1 MAVKCTIFFRILEF
15 RIHLRGNFGYKA
27 QYTLLPIAD
36 LDLFLSGQ
44 AKDKKAL
51 KKYCSIIIADLLP
64 AEILVIFL
72 LTNIFITQN
81 KIRKKKGSYLR
92 FHSGWRRVQ
101 QFHTATLNSLPA
113 ASYIVRIISCVM
125 FILLGSFERVTK
137 TPFKQKLMVSRR
149 FRHANVSRPMGNQF
163 SEVFT

>member
-1 MAVKCTIFFRILEF
+1 MGIKRSIP
-15 RIHLRGNFGYKA
+15 
-27 QYTLLPIAD
+27 LLPIAD

-51 KKYCSIIIADLLP
+51 KKYCSIVIADLLP

-72 LTNIFITQN
+72 LMNIFIRQN
-81 KIRKKKGSYLR
+81 KIRKKKIGSYLR

-137 TPFKQKLMVSRR
+137 TPFK
-149 FRHANVSRPMGNQF
+149 
-163 SEVFT
+163 